1 MLQEFGKG
9 LVVSGVDF
17 IMVFLVLGGL
27 AWAVKGL
34 EKFVAFLEA
43 RKPPSAEAK

>member
-1 MLQEFGKG
+1 MSLPLAFLQNFGMTEI
-9 LVVSGVDF
+9 L
-17 IMVFLVLGGL
+17 ILGGL